1 MSMQN
6 RDLSGVNPRD
16 LSKLDFVD
24 YYRLRSDIE
33 AEKKG
38 IPQSILLHDG
48 DEITFLDM
56 YKTLKLITSE
66 IMQLLD
72 ANSNFSVD
80 LLFMLIS
87 YLVEKGILD
96 TKDLSTLSEGAI
108 TLVDETRKDLKKKD

>member
-24 YYRLRSDIE
+24 YYRLRSEIE
-33 AEKKG
+33 QENKG

-56 YKTLKLITSE
+56 YKTLKLIVGDLSK
-66 IMQLLD
+66 LLEAD
-72 ANSNFSVD
+72 SNFSVD
-80 LLFMLIS
+80 LLFMLVS
-87 YLVEKGILD
+87 YLVEKGILSSE
-96 TKDLSTLSEGAI
+96 DLSELSKGAI
-108 TLVDETRKDLKKKD
+108 ALVDETRNDLKKD